1 MAVTKLTPRIS
12 LVIALLLAGVAPS
25 LYAQVRF
32 GVVDLNRAVVET
44 NEGRRANNHIK
55 GWFKRRQDE
64 LDLRRSSLKLMLDD
78 IQRRRGEMDER
89 TLQSR
94 MEEYQRQ
101 LVTYSQTALEYQDEL
116 AQREAKVTK
125 HIFVN
130 MQTIIQQVGA
140 RQNFTGILEKQG
152 VVYHAPS
159 LDLTEQIVRAYN
171 EQYPPARWPALPADE
186 VPDGGTAHSG
196 SDAGRP

>member
-1 MAVTKLTPRIS
+1 MAVTSLTPRIS
-12 LVIALLLAGVAPS
+12 LVVALLLAGVAPS
-25 LYAQVRF
+25 LYAQARF

-44 NEGRRANNHIK
+44 NEGRRANGHIK

-89 TLQSR
+89 TLQAR

-125 HIFVN
+125 HIFTN
-130 MQTIIQQVGA
+130 LQALMQQVGA
-140 RQNFTGILEKQG
+140 RQNFTAILEKQG

-171 EQYPPARWPALPADE
+171 EQYPPSRWPPLPADE
-186 VPDGGTAHSG
+186 IPDGGPTATAA
-196 SDAGRP
+196 DAGR